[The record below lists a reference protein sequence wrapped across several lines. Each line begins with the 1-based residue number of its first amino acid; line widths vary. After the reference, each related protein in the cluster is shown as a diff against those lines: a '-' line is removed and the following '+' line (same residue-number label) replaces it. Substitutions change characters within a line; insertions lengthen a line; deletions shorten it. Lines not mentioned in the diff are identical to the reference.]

1 MKIWSSLLAV
11 IALVFVTWLGAGVL
25 HLNTFF
31 GIVVPYLAFVIF
43 LAGFVFRVVKWGKS
57 PVPFSIPTTCGQQE
71 SLPWIKP
78 NKIENPTSI
87 WGVMV
92 RMILEVT
99 LFRSLFRNTATEK
112 HDGNLAIGSAKWL
125 WFGSL
130 MFHWSMLIIIIRH
143 LRFFTEP
150 VPAFIQGIEFLD
162 SFMQIGIPLLYMTDV
177 FIVLA
182 LTYLF
187 PRRVMIPK
195 VRYISQAADY
205 FPLLL
210 LLSVAISGI
219 LMRYFLKVD
228 VVGVKEIAMGLVTF
242 KPVAAANIG
251 TIFYIHLACVSCLFA
266 YFPWSKLMH
275 AGGIFMS
282 PTRNMANDSRMVRHV
297 NPWNYDVKTHTY
309 AEYEEEFRDKMKK
322 AGLPLEGEG

>member
-11 IALVFVTWLGAGVL
+11 MALVIIAWFGAGVL

-31 GIVVPYLAFVIF
+31 GIILPYLAFIVF
-43 LAGFVFRVVKWGKS
+43 LAGFIFRVIKWGKS
-57 PVPFSIPTTCGQQE
+57 PVPFCIPTTCGQQE

-78 NKIENPTSI
+78 NKIENPTTT
-87 WGVMV
+87 WGVIW
-92 RMILEVT
+92 RMILEIT
-99 LFRSLFRNTATEK
+99 LFRSLFRNTSTEK

-150 VPAFIQGIEFLD
+150 VPILVQGLEFLD
-162 SFMQIGIPLLYMTDV
+162 SFLQIGIPLLYMTDV

-182 LTYLF
+182 LSYLF
-187 PRRVMIPK
+187 LRRVASPK
-195 VRYISQAADY
+195 VSYISQAADY

-210 LLSVAISGI
+210 LLGVAISGI

-228 VVGVKEIAMGLVTF
+228 VVGVKELAMGLVTF
-242 KPVAAANIG
+242 RPTVSASIG
-251 TIFYIHLACVSCLFA
+251 SIFYIHLTCVSCLFA

-282 PTRNMANDSRMVRHV
+282 PTRNLANNSRMVRHI

-322 AGLPLEGEG
+322 VGLPLEGEG

>member
-11 IALVFVTWLGAGVL
+11 IALVFIAWVGAGVL
-25 HLNTFF
+25 HLSTFF
-31 GIVVPYLAFVIF
+31 GIVLPYLALIIF
-43 LAGFVFRVVKWGKS
+43 LAGFLLRVIKWGKS
-57 PVPFSIPTTCGQQE
+57 PVPFCIPTTCGQQE

-78 NKIENPTSI
+78 NKIENPTTT
-87 WGVMV
+87 WGVIW
-92 RMILEVT
+92 RMILEIT

-130 MFHWSMLIIIIRH
+130 LFHWSMLVIIIRH

-150 VPAFIQGIEFLD
+150 VPVLIQGLEFMD
-162 SFMQIGIPLLYMTDV
+162 SFLQIGIPLLYMTDV

-182 LTYLF
+182 LSYLF
-187 PRRVMIPK
+187 LRRVAIPK
-195 VRYISQAADY
+195 VKYISQAADY

-210 LLSVAISGI
+210 LLGVAISGI
-219 LMRYFLKVD
+219 LMRYFFRVD
-228 VVGVKEIAMGLVTF
+228 VVGVKELAMGLVTF
-242 KPVAAANIG
+242 RPVFSAEIG
-251 TIFYIHLACVSCLFA
+251 PIFYIHLTLVSCLFA

-282 PTRNMANDSRMVRHV
+282 PTRNLANNSRMVRHV
-297 NPWNYDVKTHTY
+297 NPWNYAVKTHTY
-309 AEYEEEFRDKMKK
+309 DEYEEEFRDKMKK
-322 AGLPLEGEG
+322 VGLPLEGEG